1 MFRGLAPRAP
11 QIQNPQSKI
20 QNPARPPRRIASAL
34 CGPPHPAA
42 RVPSASLRPRP
53 ALSAQPQGGIDLAPR
68 VGRQEPFPTLRAG
81 PTPHTQPH
89 VLPSATAH
97 VHVLEAQ
104 LDFGTAAERA
114 PVTFDPDQ
122 TSVHVQS
129 VISRTLFRKR
139 PAAPKGALEE
149 GGARVRFPR
158 ACAACSPNP
167 KSRIQDPK
175 SRASAAAD
183 RLAALPLAPAFPY
196 DVFTFSRFHA
206 NSRQFPPIPVISCV
220 PPCLRALR
228 NEHSLDG
235 PARPRVCFAQPPRS
249 WRLGG

>member
-1 MFRGLAPRAP
+1 MFHGLAPRAP
-11 QIQNPQSKI
+11 QIQNPVR
-20 QNPARPPRRIASAL
+20 PARRIASAL
-34 CGPPHPAA
+34 CGPAHPAA
-42 RVPSASLRPRP
+42 RVSGASLRPRP

-158 ACAACSPNP
+158 ACAAWLLSDAPGGASGGATETAKTPSTPRPPSVCS
-167 KSRIQDPK
+167 
-175 SRASAAAD
+175 
-183 RLAALPLAPAFPY
+183 
-196 DVFTFSRFHA
+196 
-206 NSRQFPPIPVISCV
+206 
-220 PPCLRALR
+220 
-228 NEHSLDG
+228 
-235 PARPRVCFAQPPRS
+235 
-249 WRLGG
+249 